1 VRDGEARAPLPH
13 VAVEEED
20 QAMAKIKSKYRRVR
34 KLPKQFKPLE
44 AYDAECKR
52 GLVHTP
58 EYDQR
63 MASLNDE
70 FQRWVVSD

>member
-1 VRDGEARAPLPH
+1 
-13 VAVEEED
+13 
-20 QAMAKIKSKYRRVR
+20 MAKIKSKYTRVR

-63 MASLNDE
+63 MATLNDE
-70 FQRWVVSD
+70 FQRWIVSE

>member
-1 VRDGEARAPLPH
+1 MMWVPTTTGQEKSI
-13 VAVEEED
+13 
-20 QAMAKIKSKYRRVR
+20 MAKSQSPYRRVR

-44 AYDAECKR
+44 AYDEECKR

-63 MASLNDE
+63 MASLKEE
-70 FQRWVVSD
+70 FHRWLVSE

>member
-1 VRDGEARAPLPH
+1 
-13 VAVEEED
+13 
-20 QAMAKIKSKYRRVR
+20 MAKSQSPYGRVR

-44 AYDAECKR
+44 AYDEECKR

-63 MASLNDE
+63 MASLKEE
-70 FQRWVVSD
+70 FHRWLVSE

>member
-1 VRDGEARAPLPH
+1 MP
-13 VAVEEED
+13 
-20 QAMAKIKSKYRRVR
+20 KSDSPYGRVR

-44 AYDAECKR
+44 VYDAERAR

-63 MASLNDE
+63 MANLKDQ
-70 FQRWVVSD
+70 FQRWLTSE